1 MRVLYM
7 QDRRTRETRPFL
19 TLHDDG
25 SLTTDD
31 PQMARAIPRMRKN
44 HGWSNEYIFGFW
56 KTKGNAYV
64 RYFEAAE

>member
-1 MRVLYM
+1 MPRVLYM
-7 QDRRTRETRPFL
+7 QDRRTRETWPFL

-31 PQMARAIPRMRKN
+31 AQMVKAVPRLRAKLGYSDERVF
-44 HGWSNEYIFGFW
+44 EYW

-64 RYFEAAE
+64 RYFEA